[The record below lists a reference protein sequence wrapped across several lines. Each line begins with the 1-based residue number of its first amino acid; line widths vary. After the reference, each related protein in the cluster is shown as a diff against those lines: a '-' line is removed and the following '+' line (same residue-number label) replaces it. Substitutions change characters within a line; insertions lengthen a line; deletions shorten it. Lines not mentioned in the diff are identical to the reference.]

1 MFAIGWIRKTYID
14 NSFKQV
20 FSYQDGRFMV

>member
-1 MFAIGWIRKTYID
+1 MFAVGWIKKSYTD

-20 FSYQDGRFMV
+20 FSYQDGRFMA